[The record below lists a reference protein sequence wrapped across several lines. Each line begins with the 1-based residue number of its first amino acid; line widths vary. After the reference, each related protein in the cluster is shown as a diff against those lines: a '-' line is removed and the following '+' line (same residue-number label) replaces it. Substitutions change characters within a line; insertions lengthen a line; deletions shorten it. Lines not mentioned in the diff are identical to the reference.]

1 MNDLKKL
8 KPDWVM
14 DLFRMDF
21 YRIIHGKAFYI
32 LNGTMIF
39 ILVIMITQM
48 SSTLPL
54 ASFLGGSSDSF
65 MSAGMDITMTT
76 VLTGILLSVYIGK
89 EFQNGIVKNI
99 ITMHSNKLEYILSK
113 TLTAIVCDTVFVIVF
128 MATLIILSIALSIPL
143 GIASIPGLIV
153 YLFGRIL
160 LCIPMS
166 LLIIS
171 MNLILRTNY
180 GWSMILSYVF
190 GAGSLITLGKTIMR
204 LIGLEGFSKIFDFT
218 IGGASAALS
227 QTPTLFGCITTV
239 LVTIVWSFVWML
251 IGDSIMNK
259 RDIL

>member
-1 MNDLKKL
+1 MNDLKRL
-8 KPDWVM
+8 KPRWVM
-14 DLFRMDF
+14 DLFRMDI

-48 SSTLPL
+48 SGTLPL

-76 VLTGILLSVYIGK
+76 VLTGILLSIYIGK

-113 TLTAIVCDTVFVIVF
+113 TLTAVVCDTVFIIVF
-128 MATLIILSIALSIPL
+128 MATLLILSIALSVPL
-143 GIASIPGLIV
+143 GIVSIPGLLV
-153 YLFGRIL
+153 YLLGRIL

-166 LLIIS
+166 LLMIC
-171 MNLILRTNY
+171 MNLLLRTNY

-190 GAGSLITLGKTIMR
+190 GAGSLITLGKTIM
-204 LIGLEGFSKIFDFT
+204 GLVGFHSLDKIFDFT

-227 QTPTLFGCITTV
+227 QTPTLFGCVTTV
-239 LVTIVWSFVWML
+239 LVTVAWSFVWML
-251 IGDSIMNK
+251 VGDLIMNK
-259 RDIL
+259 KDIL

>member
-8 KPDWVM
+8 KPGWVL

-21 YRIIHGKAFYI
+21 YRIVHGKAFYI
-32 LNGTMIF
+32 LNGTMVF

-54 ASFLGGSSDSF
+54 ASFLGGSNDSF

-89 EFQNGIVKNI
+89 EFQTGIVKNI
-99 ITMHSNKLEYILSK
+99 ITMHSNKLEYILAK
-113 TLTAIVCDTVFVIVF
+113 ALTAIVCDTVFVIVF
-128 MATLIILSIALSIPL
+128 MATLIVLSIAMSIPL

-153 YLFGRIL
+153 YLLGRIL

-166 LLIIS
+166 LLMICV
-171 MNLILRTNY
+171 NLLLRTNY

-190 GAGSLITLGKTIMR
+190 GAGSLVTLGKTI
-204 LIGLEGFSKIFDFT
+204 LSLVSTNSIAKIFDYT
-218 IGGASAALS
+218 VGGASATLS
-227 QTPTLFGCITTV
+227 QTPTLISGITTI
-239 LVTIVWSFVWML
+239 LVTLVWSFVWML
-251 IGDSIMNK
+251 VGDSIMNK
-259 RDIL
+259 KDIL